1 MLHFYLCVVFTYT
14 QREVKF
20 YTQTRVKRKETE
32 IKMVK
37 VRVRVFK
44 SIARS
49 SRARQC
55 ARISRLY
62 LKTILLTEL
71 MTFVPNDAGDFPT
84 R

>member
-1 MLHFYLCVVFTYT
+1 
-14 QREVKF
+14 
-20 YTQTRVKRKETE
+20 
-32 IKMVK
+32 MVK

-71 MTFVPNDAGDFPT
+71 MILYQTTPATFPLDDDGYKRVHMRSVKRHRGSL
-84 R
+84 

>member
-1 MLHFYLCVVFTYT
+1 
-14 QREVKF
+14 
-20 YTQTRVKRKETE
+20 
-32 IKMVK
+32 MVK